1 VPLARIDLPRT
12 IEPERRSLIGD
23 IVYRAMA
30 DVLKAPDGDKF
41 QVITAHDAD
50 SLRIDPEYLDI
61 DRPADAFII
70 DITLNAGRT
79 VELKRQFYATLVER
93 LKAEAK
99 VRPQDVRSC
108 SPRWRRRI
116 GRSATG
122 KPNTHDRGLVRRATL
137 SSAQRV
143 GLELL
148 VCCAAAL

>member
-1 VPLARIDLPRT
+1 MPLVRIDLPRT

-61 DRPADAFII
+61 DRSADAFII

-79 VELKRQFYATLVER
+79 AELKRQFYATLVER

-99 VRPQDVRSC
+99 VRPQDVMIVLTEVAKENWSFGNGEA
-108 SPRWRRRI
+108 PY
-116 GRSATG
+116 A
-122 KPNTHDRGLVRRATL
+122 
-137 SSAQRV
+137 
-143 GLELL
+143 
-148 VCCAAAL
+148 